1 MERRRAGKT
10 PPAPLADRGAG
21 DTQMN
26 NLPGKC
32 RKNLETAFINIYFRK
47 FPPPNPPAS
56 PCRLGR
62 GQSPSLPLHFSGFP
76 PGLGLPSPSPISAY
90 LSAFSHSVLF
100 PQVSLTSY
108 RAHPTPSEV
117 CVCTMNSSSLTPISR
132 CFPCGS
138 QPQVSQRPHL
148 LSGSGSDRTEQP

>member
-1 MERRRAGKT
+1 MEKVRKRMRGVGRSIRRQVERRRAGKT
-10 PPAPLADRGAG
+10 PPAPLADRGAR

-32 RKNLETAFINIYFRK
+32 KKNLETAFINIYFRK

-62 GQSPSLPLHFSGFP
+62 GQSPSLPLNFSGFP
-76 PGLGLPSPSPISAY
+76 PGLGLPSPAPISAY
-90 LSAFSHSVLF
+90 LSPFSHSVLF

-108 RAHPTPSEV
+108 HAHPHSIWGTVPTP
-117 CVCTMNSSSLTPISR
+117 
-132 CFPCGS
+132 
-138 QPQVSQRPHL
+138 PHL
-148 LSGSGSDRTEQP
+148 GGVPQTPLL